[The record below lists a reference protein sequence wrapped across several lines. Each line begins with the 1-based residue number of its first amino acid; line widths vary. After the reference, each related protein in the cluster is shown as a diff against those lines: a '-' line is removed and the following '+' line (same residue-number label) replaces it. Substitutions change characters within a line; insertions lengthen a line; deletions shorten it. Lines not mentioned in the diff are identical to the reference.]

1 MQIKKFVG
9 LRPILLASSLSMVTS
24 GSLYADVDKYTN
36 ITTVVANRE
45 MSQYIQFLCAEDA
58 FEDSMIKKRSFMRY
72 YERWSQ
78 ETSFLSS
85 AKAIIDHED
94 FKSIVSMGKDAVPY
108 ILAEIKE
115 NPSHLVWALNL
126 IFNRKI
132 SDRQN
137 LTITEACKLWVKELK

>member
-9 LRPILLASSLSMVTS
+9 LRPILLASGLSMVAS
-24 GSLYADVDKYTN
+24 GSLYADVDKFTN
-36 ITTVVANRE
+36 VTTVVANRE
-45 MSQYIQFLCAEDA
+45 MSQYIQFLTADDA
-58 FEDSMIKKRSFMRY
+58 FEDSMVKKRTFMRY

-78 ETSFLSS
+78 ETCFLSS
-85 AKAIIDHED
+85 AKAIIEHED
-94 FKSIVSMGKDAVPY
+94 FKSIVSMGKDAVPF

-115 NPSHLVWALNL
+115 TPSHLVWALNL

-132 SDRQN
+132 SDRPN